1 MSAEIKKKFRFF
13 VEGDISEEFI
23 AESIKKHSVKKN
35 IGAHDIFLGQV
46 RADVVNDKTIM
57 GIEYTAYEEMAD
69 KEIEKIREEIIVKHK
84 LTCAHVLHSLG
95 RLNAGEISI
104 FVFVSSP
111 HRDAAFNACREMVE
125 RIKKEVPIFGKEI
138 FEDESYQWK
147 TNQFD

>member
-1 MSAEIKKKFRFF
+1 MSEETKRKLRFF
-13 VEGDISEEFI
+13 IEGAICVEFI
-23 AESIKKHSVKKN
+23 AESIKKHSTKKN

-46 RADVVNDKTIM
+46 RADVVNNKIVI
-57 GIEYTAYEEMAD
+57 GIEYTAYEEMAE
-69 KEIEKIREEIIVKHK
+69 KEIENIREEIIVKYK

-111 HRDAAFNACREMVE
+111 HRDAAFNACKEMVE

-147 TNQFD
+147 ENKI